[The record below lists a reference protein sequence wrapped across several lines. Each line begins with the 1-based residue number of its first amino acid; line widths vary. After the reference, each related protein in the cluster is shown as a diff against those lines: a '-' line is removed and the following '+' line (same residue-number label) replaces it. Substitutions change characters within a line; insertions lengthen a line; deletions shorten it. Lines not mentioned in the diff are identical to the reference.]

1 MTCSLTITHKS
12 PIIWVELERYADMS
26 CGHYSGGNKRKLS
39 LAVALI
45 GYPKFVL
52 LDEPTNGVDPSS
64 RRKFWN
70 LIKNFKHNKD
80 LSFILTSHSMAE
92 CEALCNKYDS
102 QQSNY
107 KYITF

>member
-1 MTCSLTITHKS
+1 MRSKNSIFPFT
-12 PIIWVELERYADMS
+12 VAELKKYADMP

-70 LIKNFKHNKD
+70 LIRNFKEKKD
-80 LSFILTSHSMAE
+80 LSFILTSHSMIE
-92 CEALCNKYDS
+92 CEALCNR
-102 QQSNY
+102 
-107 KYITF
+107 